1 MVIQILVKNDTEEVT
16 AGKKKCTDT
25 GIFKAA
31 YASISS
37 YSEF

>member
-1 MVIQILVKNDTEEVT
+1 MEEVT
-16 AGKKKCTDT
+16 VGKKKCVDT
-25 GIFKAA
+25 GIFKTA